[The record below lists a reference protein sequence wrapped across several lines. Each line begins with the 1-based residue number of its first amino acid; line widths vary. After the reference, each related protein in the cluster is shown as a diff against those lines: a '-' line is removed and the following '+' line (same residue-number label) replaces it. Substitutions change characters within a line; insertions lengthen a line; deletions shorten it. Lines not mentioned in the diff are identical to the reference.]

1 MDFHLFKINL
11 AAENK
16 NQSALPVYTFIKPVV
31 LRIQKHS
38 CCAAAELK
46 WHLKV
51 NSFSEAALP
60 HLHLLF
66 SSRRR
71 QTLWRLHPLSVLLQT
86 EIWRLTASGKKGTQ
100 EKEQNISKKH
110 MKRAAEK
117 ASPCKAVAVRHWSLV
132 TWLTWPLCNLCNQ
145 ATQQFFAIKT
155 ALCVLHA
162 LPIQIFKALIKS
174 ILTYYLQ
181 NFKGPL
187 MDWQPVRGAPHL
199 LPKHSWDRLQP
210 VFYVWKNL
218 SRG

>member
-1 MDFHLFKINL
+1 MQLQNWNDI
-11 AAENK
+11 
-16 NQSALPVYTFIKPVV
+16 
-31 LRIQKHS
+31 LRLTH
-38 CCAAAELK
+38 
-46 WHLKV
+46 
-51 NSFSEAALP
+51 
-60 HLHLLF
+60 
-66 SSRRR
+66 SRR
-71 QTLWRLHPLSVLLQT
+71 LLCHIFIFYFLLGEGRLCGDCIPSVLLQT